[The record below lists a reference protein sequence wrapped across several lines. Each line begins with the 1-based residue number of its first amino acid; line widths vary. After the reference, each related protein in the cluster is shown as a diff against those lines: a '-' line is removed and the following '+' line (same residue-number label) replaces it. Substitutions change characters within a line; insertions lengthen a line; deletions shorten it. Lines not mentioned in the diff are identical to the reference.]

1 MNKKLVVNLLLKKTH
16 RFLFISMIA
25 LVVSLTVLNFIAS
38 FIMHQYETLNR
49 DYFNNSNVKVIHVDS
64 KDENNF
70 TTDIEIKDTESINQL
85 LKENKL
91 HEKARAYPVYFL
103 PTVFDSTE
111 KTGIAVMGVHEDLAF
126 LVGEN
131 CQLNDNSICVNENDK
146 KQLTIEVPVIEEKD
160 GGFISS
166 QYIDVQYSVEEG
178 ATRENSIIIQSA
190 PDTNQAYVNEKEA
203 ENLLGIMFQNSPN
216 SDEYIRETH
225 LHKIIVYVKD
235 VKDVDTV
242 GELLKKEN
250 YYTSYTF
257 NSFENFS
264 VNLSA
269 AQHILIMLSI
279 FFALASI
286 VIAVLLLVNYF
297 RVQRKEIAILKLNGY
312 NTKSIQSIYSRL
324 MAVILLRVFIIS
336 IGIYAL
342 NLLFKWIP
350 VALSQFLLVGL
361 LNIII
366 LVITLFLSYIFGIK
380 KTAGMEMAD
389 LLKKGKEF
397 D

>member
-1 MNKKLVVNLLLKKTH
+1 
-16 RFLFISMIA
+16 
-25 LVVSLTVLNFIAS
+25 
-38 FIMHQYETLNR
+38 
-49 DYFNNSNVKVIHVDS
+49 
-64 KDENNF
+64 
-70 TTDIEIKDTESINQL
+70 
-85 LKENKL
+85 
-91 HEKARAYPVYFL
+91 
-103 PTVFDSTE
+103 
-111 KTGIAVMGVHEDLAF
+111 
-126 LVGEN
+126 
-131 CQLNDNSICVNENDK
+131 
-146 KQLTIEVPVIEEKD
+146 
-160 GGFISS
+160 
-166 QYIDVQYSVEEG
+166 
-178 ATRENSIIIQSA
+178 
-190 PDTNQAYVNEKEA
+190 
-203 ENLLGIMFQNSPN
+203 
-216 SDEYIRETH
+216 
-225 LHKIIVYVKD
+225 
-235 VKDVDTV
+235 
-242 GELLKKEN
+242 
-250 YYTSYTF
+250 
-257 NSFENFS
+257 

-279 FFALASI
+279 FFTLASI